1 MEQNSVHPYYVLRNE
16 EYKQHI
22 EKKGKFDY
30 LSWAVAWDKLK
41 QMSPDAKY
49 EIVTYQTANG
59 NKLPYMRCDKGALVH
74 IYLQYKDK
82 NDDIHKHEEYLAVTD
97 HRNQCVL
104 EPDSVQVINTARRC
118 LAKAISMATGWG
130 IELWF
135 GEDIKS
141 LDYQPQTL
149 FNGDLPTKG
158 KVTVDQN
165 VKLRRLA
172 NNRVFKDSDMVKQVD
187 IFIIDGPTEKQAE
200 NKIKKLEQAI
210 KENK

>member
-1 MEQNSVHPYYVLRNE
+1 MENVVHPYYVLRNE

-41 QMSPDAKY
+41 QISPDARY
-49 EIVTYQTANG
+49 EIVTYKTANG
-59 NKLPYMRCDKGALVH
+59 NELPYMRCDKGALVH

-82 NDDIHKHEEYLAVTD
+82 NDDICKHEEYLAVTD

-141 LDYQPQTL
+141 LDYKPETL
-149 FNGDLPTKG
+149 FNGDLPSKG

-172 NNRVFKDSDMVKQVD
+172 NNRVFKGSDMVKQVD
-187 IFIIDGPTEKQAE
+187 SFITDGPNEKEAE
-200 NKIKKLEQAI
+200 DKIKKLEQTI

>member
-1 MEQNSVHPYYVLRNE
+1 
-16 EYKQHI
+16 
-22 EKKGKFDY
+22 
-30 LSWAVAWDKLK
+30 
-41 QMSPDAKY
+41 
-49 EIVTYQTANG
+49 
-59 NKLPYMRCDKGALVH
+59 
-74 IYLQYKDK
+74 
-82 NDDIHKHEEYLAVTD
+82 
-97 HRNQCVL
+97 
-104 EPDSVQVINTARRC
+104 
-118 LAKAISMATGWG
+118 MATGWG

-187 IFIIDGPTEKQAE
+187 SFIIDSPTEKQAE
-200 NKIKKLEQAI
+200 EKIKKLEQAI

>member
-1 MEQNSVHPYYVLRNE
+1 MENVVHPYYVLRNE

-82 NDDIHKHEEYLAVTD
+82 NDDIHKH
-97 HRNQCVL
+97 
-104 EPDSVQVINTARRC
+104 
-118 LAKAISMATGWG
+118 
-130 IELWF
+130 
-135 GEDIKS
+135 
-141 LDYQPQTL
+141 
-149 FNGDLPTKG
+149 
-158 KVTVDQN
+158 
-165 VKLRRLA
+165 
-172 NNRVFKDSDMVKQVD
+172 
-187 IFIIDGPTEKQAE
+187 
-200 NKIKKLEQAI
+200 
-210 KENK
+210 

>member
-1 MEQNSVHPYYVLRNE
+1 MEQNNVHPYNILRNE
-16 EYKQHI
+16 EYIKYV

-41 QMSPDAKY
+41 QLDPHAKY
-49 EIVTYQTANG
+49 EVVEYETANG
-59 NKLPYMRCDKGALVH
+59 NTLPYMRCDKGILVH
-74 IYLQYKDK
+74 VLLQFEDQ
-82 NDDIHKHEEYLAVTD
+82 NGDLTKHHEYLAATG
-97 HRNQCVL
+97 HRNECVL
-104 EPDSVQVINTARRC
+104 EPDSVLIVNTIRRC

-135 GEDIKS
+135 GEDVKS
-141 LDYQPQTL
+141 LDYKPETL
-149 FNGDLPTKG
+149 FNGDIPKKG
-158 KVTVDQN
+158 RVTVDQN

-200 NKIKKLEQAI
+200 EKIKKLEQAI